1 MLEGKQVVPRRALR
15 LVLGCL
21 TAIAL
26 LVLTACSSGSGSSG
40 GSSGGTSGTAAASAA
55 STLKGTPLSVMTIAS
70 VDYNGPTYK
79 NILATAQVAGD
90 WINAHG
96 GINGHP
102 VNVTTCDEQGD
113 PTRTASCG
121 RTAIQDHDVAVI
133 GSFTFNGNAIIP
145 ELAAAHISWFGI
157 CCAAASIEFTSPD
170 VQQLG
175 DDLTT
180 APGLAVKMVQ
190 DGCKHM
196 ALVELNTGSTQL
208 GETIVENALKAA
220 GGPPLA
226 KIVKVP
232 LTAQDYSP
240 EVAQATSGTDCILA
254 GLGQAN
260 FPSFM
265 PPFVQTGAHQRLY
278 GAQGNLDITVTKAYP
293 QATENAVIAG
303 VYSDI
308 SLPAWADYRAALK
321 QYNAPTNL
329 NYNSLGGLGTWAA
342 YDNFV
347 QIAKTLK
354 TIDAPSFLAA
364 AQKATVNLPGMVP
377 SFSYATPYTAL
388 GGQYLTSVNR
398 SVTFDVA
405 HNGNVVPWDNGK
417 FFDMTNAMVGQPLS
431 AANTPPAGES

>member
-1 MLEGKQVVPRRALR
+1 V
-15 LVLGCL
+15 
-21 TAIAL
+21 
-26 LVLTACSSGSGSSG
+26 
-40 GSSGGTSGTAAASAA
+40 
-55 STLKGTPLSVMTIAS
+55 
-70 VDYNGPTYK
+70 
-79 NILATAQVAGD
+79 TAQVAGE

-180 APGLAVKMVQ
+180 APGLAVKMVE

-208 GETIVENALKAA
+208 GETIIENALKSV

-265 PPFVQTGAHQRLY
+265 PPFVQSGAHQRLY
-278 GAQGNLDITVTKAYP
+278 GSQGNLDITVTKAYP

-303 VYSDI
+303 VYSDL
-308 SLPAWADYRAALK
+308 SLPAWADFRAALK

-329 NYNSLGGLGTWAA
+329 NYNSLAGLGTWAA
-342 YDNFV
+342 YANFV

-377 SFSYATPYTAL
+377 SFSYADKYTAL

-405 HNGNVVPWDNGK
+405 HNGNVVPWDGGK
-417 FFDMTNAMVGQPLS
+417 FFDMTNAMVGQPLT